1 MENASNALI
10 MAGEILIAVLVI
22 SLFAYIVVQFGNF
35 SMQMHQEMT
44 ESQITGFNNNFTTY
58 SYRTNITAQEIAT
71 AINFAKQSNDDKELE
86 WNDSSIY
93 YTTVYI
99 DGYNIFNSS
108 KYIKN
113 KDEYKNNDKVDEV
126 IKKFIKDNN
135 TKYFSCNASLEKK
148 GSTVNKKTYDTDI
161 HYNDKTSLI
170 NRIDFH
176 SINTDIINV
185 PNSF

>member
-10 MAGEILIAVLVI
+10 IAGEILIAVLVI

-35 SMQMHQEMT
+35 STQMHQEML
-44 ESQITGFNNNFTTY
+44 ESQITSFNNNFTVY
-58 SYRTNITAQEIAT
+58 SYRTNITAQEVAT
-71 AINFAKQSNDDKELE
+71 AINFAKQANDDKELE
-86 WNDSSIY
+86 WNDSSEY
-93 YTTVYI
+93 YITVYI
-99 DGYNIFNSS
+99 DGQNVFNSS

-113 KDEYKNNDKVDEV
+113 KDEYKNNNKIDET
-126 IKKFIKDNN
+126 IMKFIKDNN
-135 TKYFSCNASLEKK
+135 TKFFSCNASLEKN
-148 GSTVNKKTYDTDI
+148 GSKIKQKTYDSDI

-185 PNSF
+185 PSSF

>member
-35 SMQMHQEMT
+35 STQMHQEMT
-44 ESQITGFNNNFTTY
+44 ESQVTSFNNNFTIY

-71 AINFAKQSNDDKELE
+71 VINFAKQSNDDKDLG
-86 WNDSSIY
+86 WNDSSEY

-99 DGYNIFNSS
+99 DGQNVFNSS
-108 KYIKN
+108 RYIKN
-113 KDEYKNNDKVDEV
+113 IDEYNNNDKIDEV
-126 IKKFIKDNN
+126 IKLFIKDNN

-148 GSTVNKKTYDTDI
+148 GSGLNQKNYDGDI
-161 HYNDKTSLI
+161 HYNENTSLV